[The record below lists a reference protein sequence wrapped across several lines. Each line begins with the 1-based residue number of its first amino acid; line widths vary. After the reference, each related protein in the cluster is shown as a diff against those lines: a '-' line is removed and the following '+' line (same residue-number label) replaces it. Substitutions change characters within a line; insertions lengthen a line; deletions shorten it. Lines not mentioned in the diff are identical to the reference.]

1 MYVVHPHDVQ
11 SEPSESG
18 HFRTLLSPD
27 LGGALGV
34 YLLTITRSAPHVHD
48 AEDQV
53 YIVQSGRAVAE
64 VDDERRE
71 VGPGDLVYVPRGS
84 RHSLA
89 ALGDAPVVLY
99 SLMHEIGRRE

>member
-1 MYVVHPHDVQ
+1 MYVVHPDDVR
-11 SEPSESG
+11 SEPSEGG

-34 YLLTITRSAPHVHD
+34 YLLSITRSEPHVHD
-48 AEDQV
+48 AEDQI
-53 YIVQSGRAVAE
+53 YIVQKGRAVAE
-64 VDDERRE
+64 IDDEQRE

-89 ALGDAPVVLY
+89 ALGGAPVVVY
-99 SLMHEIGRRE
+99 SLMHQVAPRE

>member
-1 MYVVHPHDVQ
+1 M
-11 SEPSESG
+11 
-18 HFRTLLSPD
+18 
-27 LGGALGV
+27 
-34 YLLTITRSAPHVHD
+34 
-48 AEDQV
+48 
-53 YIVQSGRAVAE
+53 AE